1 MANPA
6 GYRTWNTAD
15 TVSAAD
21 FSTYIQ
27 DQVVGVYTDSANR
40 SSELSSPAEGQV
52 SITKDDNVL
61 AIYDGAA
68 WVSVLDIDTI
78 SVSSGNYTITGTLTL
93 GAFTLPNTDG
103 SSGQILSTNGSGTV
117 TWIDNDEGDI
127 TGVTAGSGLAG
138 GGTAGTVT
146 VTIDFDNKG
155 DLLVASAADTAEK
168 VAVGTDGQV
177 LTADSAQTSGVAW
190 ADSGDVTGV
199 TAGTNIDVTNP
210 SGPTPTVN
218 LAIDSAVEF
227 GADGSGV
234 DVTLHSDTSGDKVF
248 WDSSE
253 EKLTITGT
261 NGQTALNVADG
272 NVTVQDDLTVGTGA
286 TTGILRSYLTRS
298 NHTTSYTLVLSDDG
312 KLVEMN
318 SASAN
323 NLTVPPNSSVAF
335 PLGTQIIIAQEGAG
349 TTTIVAGSGVPLRSK
364 DSALG
369 IDGQWSTAA
378 LFKKQADE
386 WYVIGALA

>member
-177 LTADSAQTSGVAW
+177 LAADSSTTSGVAW
-190 ADSGDVTGV
+190 ESKTSTAVFTFSKVGDL
-199 TAGTNIDVTNP
+199 
-210 SGPTPTVN
+210 TVAPGKGR
-218 LAIDSAVEF
+218 LKVPMAATI
-227 GADGSGV
+227 V
-234 DVTLHSDTSGDKVF
+234 DVTATCDTAPTGADAVFDVHKNGTTIFTTQANRPGVAAGSQDGAAATPDVTALAAGDVLTV
-248 WDSSE
+248 DIDQIGSS
-253 EKLTITGT
+253 TTGT
-261 NGQTALNVADG
+261 DATVTIRYTA
-272 NVTVQDDLTVGTGA
+272 
-286 TTGILRSYLTRS
+286 
-298 NHTTSYTLVLSDDG
+298 TL
-312 KLVEMN
+312 
-318 SASAN
+318 
-323 NLTVPPNSSVAF
+323 
-335 PLGTQIIIAQEGAG
+335 
-349 TTTIVAGSGVPLRSK
+349 
-364 DSALG
+364 
-369 IDGQWSTAA
+369 
-378 LFKKQADE
+378 
-386 WYVIGALA
+386 